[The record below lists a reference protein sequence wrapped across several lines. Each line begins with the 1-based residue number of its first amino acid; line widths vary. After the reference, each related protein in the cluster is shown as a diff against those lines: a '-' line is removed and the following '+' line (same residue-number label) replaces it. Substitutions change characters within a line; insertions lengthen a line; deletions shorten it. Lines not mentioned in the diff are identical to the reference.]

1 MTDII
6 RISNI
11 NNYKLELI
19 NNELILTPIL
29 NYISE
34 SDLLSI
40 DLRHSQINYCIIKD
54 KDNNI
59 LLNNSNVISYLRNL
73 IDLYKNITTSVILQ
87 NTSFNISL
95 QKEDDKNKGYVWY
108 PEIRLS
114 IQGKDARGT
123 IREIINM
130 VRINEYKIDISINLS
145 NGEIIYYKN
154 F

>member
-19 NNELILTPIL
+19 NNELILTLIL

-40 DLRHSQINYCIIKD
+40 DLRHSQIKYCIIKD

-73 IDLYKNITTSVILQ
+73 IDLYR

>member
-40 DLRHSQINYCIIKD
+40 DLRHSQIKYCIIKD

-73 IDLYKNITTSVILQ
+73 IDLYR

>member
-73 IDLYKNITTSVILQ
+73 IDLYR

-95 QKEDDKNKGYVWY
+95 QKEDGGNKGYVWY